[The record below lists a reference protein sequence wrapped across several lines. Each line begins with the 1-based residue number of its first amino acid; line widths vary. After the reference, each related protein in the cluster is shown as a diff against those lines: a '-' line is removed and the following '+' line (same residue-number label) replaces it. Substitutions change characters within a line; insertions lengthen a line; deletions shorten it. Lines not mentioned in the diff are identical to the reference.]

1 MSFVR
6 TKFDDINALGFGY
19 DLGTVKST
27 RGRAGLRATFGG
39 KWAPYIDGTV
49 YREFRGDSQV
59 ALFDGLNTYDL
70 ENSGKA
76 TWFRVEGGVLPNPTG
91 LMLAAWADLGD
102 RKGLGARL
110 GFRFG
115 GDTAAVAPPPPPPP
129 PPPAPVA
136 PATPTCPDGS
146 VILAT
151 DSCPLPPPPPP
162 PPPPAPE
169 RG

>member
-1 MSFVR
+1 MS
-6 TKFDDINALGFGY
+6 
-19 DLGTVKST
+19 
-27 RGRAGLRATFGG
+27 
-39 KWAPYIDGTV
+39 PYIDGTV
-49 YREFRGDSQV
+49 YREFRGDGRV
-59 ALFDGLNTYDL
+59 ALFDGANTYNL
-70 ENSGKA
+70 ENNGKA
-76 TWFRVEGGVLPNPTG
+76 TWFRAEAGILPNPTG

-115 GDTAAVAPPPPPPP
+115 GDAIAAPPPPPPP
-129 PPPAPVA
+129 PPPPVQVA
-136 PATPTCPDGS
+136 PATQTCPDGS